1 MFNVELTSERIAR
14 ERLETRRKREAER
27 QERIFKEKVR
37 TIGVDVKAL
46 DMQVEEKKAR
56 EGAARTKEAA
66 YDAEDRRY
74 NFEACVHQN
83 RQKKKSREMEK
94 ALVNYR
100 HQHQMPSTRREFDLN
115 DPDCYR
121 KLDPG
126 DAQMMLPGL
135 AGEEQDSKS
144 RLKRQKEQLR
154 EWLLCQQKEH
164 EEEMLR
170 QKMEG
175 WQYEQSRKEMHDLA
189 VELHKLEMDRKKAT
203 AVAVKD
209 YNLAAAEARQTE
221 EKEGNKGYDGS
232 QQHALDMVPGM
243 CPSQDRR
250 EPPESLQQVVQF
262 QKHQIEEKKRTEL
275 EKKQEGD
282 LYNRIRLDSVHSA
295 LLMERQQKRLSK
307 QLRRIQDSTNAQLA
321 QTRRQQKPDMERGC
335 IEDTF
340 FSKFNTCSR

>member
-56 EGAARTKEAA
+56 KGAYVLLKA
-66 YDAEDRRY
+66 DAEDRRY

-154 EWLLCQQKEH
+154 EWLLCQQKE
-164 EEEMLR
+164 LR
-170 QKMEG
+170 QG
-175 WQYEQSRKEMHDLA
+175 
-189 VELHKLEMDRKKAT
+189 KLRKKRVIKGMMAHSSMPWT
-203 AVAVKD
+203 WCLVCVP
-209 YNLAAAEARQTE
+209 ARTGE
-221 EKEGNKGYDGS
+221 SPPRACNRS
-232 QQHALDMVPGM
+232 F
-243 CPSQDRR
+243 SSRSTRSRR
-250 EPPESLQQVVQF
+250 
-262 QKHQIEEKKRTEL
+262 
-275 EKKQEGD
+275 
-282 LYNRIRLDSVHSA
+282 
-295 LLMERQQKRLSK
+295 
-307 QLRRIQDSTNAQLA
+307 RR
-321 QTRRQQKPDMERGC
+321 
-335 IEDTF
+335 
-340 FSKFNTCSR
+340 